1 MIDRHVVCLLALS
14 VILSLS
20 SIFQMGY
27 ANAYPNTAVNSFRTY
42 LNESQNGQITE
53 KTFTW
58 VWSAVLNVYFIG
70 FIAGSM
76 IAVPLAD
83 HIGRKCEVL
92 KISSIAHSCSAIYS
106 LEHVLHYNSTPN
118 RSILCEPLQE
128 SAPVSV
134 RGLMSFNA
142 EMAFVVTNMLG
153 ALAGVRSVLGGHLS
167 WLVGWVPGRILCV
180 QLCLGL
186 RKRDLAEKSVHFY
199 HGMSYRRP
207 KFSPLM
213 RRKLRKRCCTKNMCG
228 LDCCLVC
235 ALAPNQR
242 LSALKTTLQATT
254 SIWPILYY
262 STEFLIRANIDEDT
276 AELTSTVMLFVS
288 CISTVIG
295 MVAVERQP
303 RRRLLLGCGFV
314 NMSALALFVLCSQ
327 LQPAWDD
334 AKYGCIVAVVL
345 HGISYS
351 FALGPISWFITA
363 ELVPLEFRAL
373 CQSVAL
379 SLNQTIALI
388 LCFVTLPLYDEVGS
402 SILLALFVVPGLMAM
417 FYLLAY
423 LPETRSR
430 NIDEIIMDL
439 KGRNKSTVEMSDQ
452 ADQL

>member
-1 MIDRHVVCLLALS
+1 MALYFPESPRFLL
-14 VILSLS
+14 IK
-20 SIFQMGY
+20 
-27 ANAYPNTAVNSFRTY
+27 R
-42 LNESQNGQITE
+42 
-53 KTFTW
+53 
-58 VWSAVLNVYFIG
+58 
-70 FIAGSM
+70 
-76 IAVPLAD
+76 
-83 HIGRKCEVL
+83 
-92 KISSIAHSCSAIYS
+92 
-106 LEHVLHYNSTPN
+106 
-118 RSILCEPLQE
+118 
-128 SAPVSV
+128 
-134 RGLMSFNA
+134 
-142 EMAFVVTNMLG
+142 
-153 ALAGVRSVLGGHLS
+153 
-167 WLVGWVPGRILCV
+167 
-180 QLCLGL
+180 

-199 HGMSYRRP
+199 HGVDELQTAKVLTSYEKEAQEANGTIKEMLYKKHVR
-207 KFSPLM
+207 S
-213 RRKLRKRCCTKNMCG
+213 G
-228 LDCCLVC
+228 LLLGVI
-235 ALAPNQR
+235 A
-242 LSALKTTLQATT
+242 LQATT

-288 CISTVIG
+288 CTSTVIG